1 MKKPVTVRV
10 LVRVRKKKTLDPG
23 SIAPMNQEIPINTGQ
38 KKETF
43 FYPSEEI
50 LKNAHVRD
58 YDSLYRESMEDPDT
72 FWSKAAS
79 ELEWFSPWT
88 KALDWDPET
97 FTGRWFPGGTTNI
110 AYNALDRHVAAGFGN
125 KVALIWAGD
134 GQEERI
140 LTYRQLLDAVERLCH
155 GFRSLGLEKGDRVT
169 IFLPPT
175 PEQVISMLAC
185 ARMGLVHSVVF
196 SGFSEA
202 ALKSRME
209 DAQPRILITAD
220 AGFRRGKEIPLL
232 KTARAARQGILSIEH
247 TVVVRRKE
255 PEGALGSGEVPFDR
269 LQEDNRKKGPFPPI
283 HAGTDDPLF
292 ILYTSGTTGKPK
304 GIVHVQPGYMVGTYL
319 TTRWVFDIRDKD
331 VYFCVADP
339 GWITGHSYIVYGP
352 LLNRAT
358 ILLAE
363 GTPDWPDPGRWWRL
377 IEKYRVTVFYSTPT
391 AVRLQMR
398 HGQHWPANHDLSSLR
413 LLGSVGEPINPEAWL
428 WFRKVTGDRLPIMD
442 TWWQTETGMHMITPL
457 PVTPLVPGSATKPFP
472 GVEIDIVDK
481 NGQPV
486 PVGESGLVVIRKPWP
501 AMFRTVFKDPERYR
515 QYWTEVPGVYFSGD
529 SARKDHHGHFHLIGR
544 IDDVIKVAGHR
555 LGTAEV
561 ESALVSHPAVAE
573 AAVIGKPDPL
583 KGESLKAFVIL
594 RQGHKPDSEEGIQA
608 LQKRIKHHVREELGA
623 IAQPDEVE
631 ITDWLPKTRSGKI
644 MRRVLRARELGL
656 PEGDTSTLED

>member
-1 MKKPVTVRV
+1 MSTSHEPTPGMEKHP
-10 LVRVRKKKTLDPG
+10 LFHPPEETLR
-23 SIAPMNQEIPINTGQ
+23 
-38 KKETF
+38 
-43 FYPSEEI
+43 
-50 LKNAHVRD
+50 NAHVQD
-58 YDSLYRESMEDPDT
+58 YVKVYQESIDDPAG
-72 FWSKAAS
+72 FWGRIAT
-79 ELEWFSPWT
+79 ELEWFTPWT
-88 KALDWDPET
+88 SVLDWDPQT
-97 FTGRWFPGGTTNI
+97 YTGRWFPGGTTNI
-110 AYNALDRHVAAGFGN
+110 SHNALDRHVAKGYGN
-125 KVALIWAGD
+125 KVALIWSGD
-134 GQEERI
+134 SGEERVI
-140 LTYRQLLDAVERLCH
+140 TYSQLLDSVERLCH
-155 GFRSLGLEKGDRVT
+155 ALHSLGLEKGDRVS

-185 ARMGLVHSVVF
+185 ARMGLIHSVVF

-209 DAQPRILITAD
+209 DAQPKLLITAD

-232 KTARAARQGILSIEH
+232 QTARAARTGILSIRN
-247 TVVVRRKE
+247 TLVVRRKD
-255 PEGALGSGEVPFDR
+255 PRFPVDASSGEKAFDE
-269 LQEDNRKKGPFPPI
+269 LLEKNRKKGSFPP
-283 HAGTDDPLF
+283 APMGADDPLF

-319 TTRWVFDIRDKD
+319 TTRWVFDIRDSD

-352 LLNRAT
+352 LLNRT
-358 ILLAE
+358 TVLMAE
-363 GTPDWPDPGRWWRL
+363 GAPDWPDPGRWWKL

-398 HGQHWPANHDLSSLR
+398 HGEKWPSGHDLSSLR
-413 LLGSVGEPINPEAWL
+413 LLGSVGEPINPEAWM
-428 WFRKVTGDRLPIMD
+428 WFRNVTGGRLPIMD

-457 PVTPLVPGSATKPFP
+457 PSTPLVPGSATKPFP
-472 GVEIDIVDK
+472 GVEVDIVDK
-481 NGQPV
+481 NGNPV
-486 PVGESGLVVIRKPWP
+486 PDGESGLVVIKKPWP
-501 AMFRTVFKDPERYR
+501 AMFRTVFKDPDRYR
-515 QYWTEVPGVYFSGD
+515 QYWTEIPGMYFSGD
-529 SARKDHHGHFHLIGR
+529 SARRDSSGFYHLIGR

-573 AAVIGKPDPL
+573 AAVIGKPDSL

-594 RQGHKPDSEEGIQA
+594 RQGKKPETEEELSSLRKDI
-608 LQKRIKHHVREELGA
+608 RHHVREELGA
-623 IAQPDEVE
+623 IAQPDEIE

>member
-1 MKKPVTVRV
+1 MTQIHEPTHDGEKY
-10 LVRVRKKKTLDPG
+10 TLIHP
-23 SIAPMNQEIPINTGQ
+23 P
-38 KKETF
+38 
-43 FYPSEEI
+43 EEI
-50 LKNAHVRD
+50 LRNAHVQD
-58 YDSLYRESMEDPDT
+58 YAKVYQESIDDPEG
-72 FWSKAAS
+72 FWGQVAS
-79 ELEWFSPWT
+79 ELEWYTPWT
-88 KALDWDPET
+88 SVVDWDPET
-97 FTGRWFPGGTTNI
+97 YTGRWFPGGTTNI
-110 AYNALDRHVAAGFGN
+110 CHNALDRHVSKGYGN
-125 KVALIWAGD
+125 KVALLWSGD
-134 GQEERI
+134 LSEERV
-140 LTYRQLLDAVERLCH
+140 LTYGQLLDSVERLCH
-155 GFRSLGLEKGDRVT
+155 AFRSLGLERGDRVS

-175 PEQVISMLAC
+175 PEQVIAMLAC

-202 ALKSRME
+202 ALRNRME
-209 DAQPRILITAD
+209 DSQPKLLITAD

-232 KTARAARQGILSIEH
+232 QTARAARTGIPSIRN
-247 TVVVRRKE
+247 VLVVRRKN
-255 PEGALGSGEVPFDR
+255 PHLAVNTASGEIAYDE
-269 LQEDNRKKGPFPPI
+269 LLEEQRKKGPFSPVPMG
-283 HAGTDDPLF
+283 ADDPLF

-319 TTRWVFDIRDKD
+319 TTRWVFDIRDPD

-358 ILLAE
+358 VLLTE
-363 GTPDWPDPGRWWRL
+363 GAPDWPDPGRWWKL

-398 HGQHWPANHDLSSLR
+398 HGEKWPAGHDLSSLR

-428 WFRKVTGDRLPIMD
+428 WFRKVTGGRLPIMD

-457 PVTPLVPGSATKPFP
+457 PATPLVPGSATRPFP
-472 GVEIDIVDK
+472 GVEVDIVDK
-481 NGQPV
+481 TGKPV
-486 PVGESGLVVIRKPWP
+486 PDGESGLVVIKKPWP
-501 AMFRTVFKDPERYR
+501 AMFRTVFKDPDRYR
-515 QYWTEVPGVYFSGD
+515 QYWTEIPGMYFSGD
-529 SARKDHHGHFHLIGR
+529 SARRDPSGLYHLIGR

-594 RQGHKPDSEEGIQA
+594 RQGQKPETEDGLRS
-608 LQKRIKHHVREELGA
+608 LQIEIRRHVRDELGA
-623 IAQPDEVE
+623 IAQPDEIE